1 MPGLLGSRHL
11 DHILDLWPH
20 QNKTLSWN
28 HTMVHLN
35 CSCYG
40 RKHSINKIV
49 SFLSWIVNEMTPL
62 TYDTVN
68 WNCWSVY
75 ISHGGNRNK
84 QGGHVTLMWL
94 VALSRGLAVLW
105 CGHAVLWR
113 NPSWNQKKKA
123 CWSECECLWGCW
135 SAWRAGWKVNGV
147 PWPKYSRKLIIWHS
161 RPHPFS
167 Y

>member
-1 MPGLLGSRHL
+1 MSSDQHGMPGLLLGSRHL
-11 DHILDLWPH
+11 DHIPDFWPH

-40 RKHSINKIV
+40 RKHSINEIA
-49 SFLSWIVNEMTPL
+49 SFLSWIVNEMTSL
-62 TYDTVN
+62 AYNTVN
-68 WNCWSVY
+68 WSCWYVY

-94 VALSRGLAVLW
+94 AALSRGLAVLW

-113 NPSWNQKKKA
+113 NSLGIKKKKSLLEWVWMFVGLLKHLKSRLESE
-123 CWSECECLWGCW
+123 WSSLG
-135 SAWRAGWKVNGV
+135 KV
-147 PWPKYSRKLIIWHS
+147 L
-161 RPHPFS
+161 
-167 Y
+167 